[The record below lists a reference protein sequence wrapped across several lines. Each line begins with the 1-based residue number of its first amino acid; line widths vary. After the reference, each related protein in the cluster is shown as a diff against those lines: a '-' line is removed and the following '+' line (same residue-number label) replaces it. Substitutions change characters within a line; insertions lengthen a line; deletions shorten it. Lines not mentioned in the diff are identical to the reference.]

1 MPNTRGKVITMKLS
15 LWVLLGL
22 GVTGLA
28 FWFVTSPW
36 SPRNAF
42 VQDLIVMFF
51 MAPSVGAFWMLYVAI
66 RHERHPAPFIFLAFI
81 PFTFLWY
88 YFARVRPREHEQ
100 RQVT

>member
-66 RHERHPAPFIFLAFI
+66 RHERHPAPRHFGEIA
-81 PFTFLWY
+81 
-88 YFARVRPREHEQ
+88 V
-100 RQVT
+100 

>member
-1 MPNTRGKVITMKLS
+1 MKLS

-51 MAPSVGAFWMLYVAI
+51 MAPSVGAHSEVGDRRWCIVGRWQEFEGEGRTNLLRIAG
-66 RHERHPAPFIFLAFI
+66 LAAFYI
-81 PFTFLWY
+81 VELINYTRRGLVW
-88 YFARVRPREHEQ
+88 HKL
-100 RQVT
+100 